1 MKNKIIIAISLFI
14 IITAYISRVYYVNL
28 HTYAPNEISYKMNTE
43 VQIENDYFDSS
54 SEIMNGY
61 SVTVLDN
68 EIIPVDEFQQQ
79 YHDYKNKMNAE
90 YIYLVKA
97 RFRNVDNNLG
107 DSAGIDLRHYILQEE
122 SYINFMDKEA
132 YKLINGF
139 NSIKFSLRY
148 NSEID
153 IIIPFHVDAEYI
165 NVEKLCVGKPM
176 LIVSLYPHK
185 KIIELNWYIAERNEY
200 VTLNGYT

>member
-1 MKNKIIIAISLFI
+1 
-14 IITAYISRVYYVNL
+14 
-28 HTYAPNEISYKMNTE
+28 
-43 VQIENDYFDSS
+43 
-54 SEIMNGY
+54 
-61 SVTVLDN
+61 
-68 EIIPVDEFQQQ
+68 
-79 YHDYKNKMNAE
+79 MNAE

-97 RFRNVDNNLG
+97 RFRN
-107 DSAGIDLRHYILQEE
+107 
-122 SYINFMDKEA
+122 MDKQA

-185 KIIELNWYIAERNEY
+185 KIIELN
-200 VTLNGYT
+200 